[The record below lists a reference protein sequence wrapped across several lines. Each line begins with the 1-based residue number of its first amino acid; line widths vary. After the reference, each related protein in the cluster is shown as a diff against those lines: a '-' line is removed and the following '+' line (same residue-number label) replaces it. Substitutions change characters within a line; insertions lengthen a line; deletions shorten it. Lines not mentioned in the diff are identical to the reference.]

1 MAISASTIT
10 PTNSLE
16 DFRIEFNN
24 LISDV
29 TAVEVTNT
37 FATSIIFEGATEN
50 IHETT
55 LIVTDPTADR
65 TITLPNVTGT
75 ITLDGNPLTSDGGTL
90 GTAALEWS
98 DIYLADGGVVY
109 LGADQDV
116 SLTHV
121 ADTGVLL
128 NSTRK
133 IQFNDASQF
142 IHGSSATVLSIGAT
156 DEIDLTATAVDL
168 NGTLDVSGTLTQTG
182 IATFAARP
190 VFNASVTI
198 QDGGSIGSTSDLNAV
213 TISSGGV
220 VAVTAT
226 TASTNSTSGALTV
239 AGGAGIAADL
249 GVGDDLRMISDAAV
263 ISFGADSDVTLTHVA
278 DTGLLLNSTMK
289 LQFNDASQF
298 IHGSSATVLD
308 IGATDEIEL
317 TATLVDVVGNFTV
330 SGTGAIT
337 GAITGAAITAS
348 GILKTD
354 DTTAATSTTDGSL
367 QTDGGLSVAAD
378 AVIGDDLFMLSDA
391 AVVTF
396 GADKDVTLTHV
407 ADTGLLLNG
416 AMQLQF
422 SDASQF
428 INAPSATVLDINAT
442 DEIELNATLVDVNA
456 NLDVSG
462 TLTQTG
468 IATFAARPVFNAS
481 VTIQDD
487 GSIGS
492 ASDPN
497 AVTISSGGVVAVTAT
512 TASSSSTTG
521 ALTVA
526 GGAGVAADLSV
537 GDDLRLISDATVLS
551 FGADSDVTVT
561 HVADTGLLLNSTMK
575 LQFNDASQFIHG
587 SSATVLSIGATDEID
602 LTATLID
609 LNGNL
614 DVSGSLTVAGTTT
627 LNGNLVLGDAAA
639 DTLTIGATLQ
649 GASPLTFEG
658 GTADGYET
666 TFAITDPTA
675 DRTITFP
682 NLTGTISL
690 ITATETLTNKTLTA
704 PTINGVVGG
713 TQTSATITTLTTT
726 TVNASGVIT
735 GSTVEATGDTASGDN
750 AAIGYTSAEGLILTG
765 QGSTNDVT
773 IKNDA
778 DADVIKIPTGTTNVT
793 IVGDLT
799 VTGDDLYM
807 ATNTSGYVM
816 VADGTNFNPV
826 AVSGDVTMSSAGAI
840 TIASTSVEGS
850 MLNDNVISGLTA
862 LTSGLATTDEFM
874 ISSGS
879 SGTLKRMDVS
889 VLTVLTAADATAL
902 AIALG

>member
-1 MAISASTIT
+1 
-10 PTNSLE
+10 
-16 DFRIEFNN
+16 
-24 LISDV
+24 
-29 TAVEVTNT
+29 
-37 FATSIIFEGATEN
+37 
-50 IHETT
+50 
-55 LIVTDPTADR
+55 
-65 TITLPNVTGT
+65 
-75 ITLDGNPLTSDGGTL
+75 
-90 GTAALEWS
+90 
-98 DIYLADGGVVY
+98 
-109 LGADQDV
+109 
-116 SLTHV
+116 
-121 ADTGVLL
+121 
-128 NSTRK
+128 
-133 IQFNDASQF
+133 
-142 IHGSSATVLSIGAT
+142 
-156 DEIDLTATAVDL
+156 
-168 NGTLDVSGTLTQTG
+168 
-182 IATFAARP
+182 
-190 VFNASVTI
+190 
-198 QDGGSIGSTSDLNAV
+198 
-213 TISSGGV
+213 
-220 VAVTAT
+220 
-226 TASTNSTSGALTV
+226 LTV

>member
-1 MAISASTIT
+1 MAISASSIT

-24 LISDV
+24 LVSDV

-98 DIYLADGGVVY
+98 DLYLADGGIIYFGDDQDVTLTHVADTGVLLNSTRKIQFGDSATFIHQSSDGVLTIDGEATIDLNASTAVLVSNDLKLNSDAAV
-109 LGADQDV
+109 LGFGVDNDV

-308 IGATDEIEL
+308 IAATDEIEL
-317 TATLVDVVGNFTV
+317 TATLIDAVGNFTV
-330 SGTGAIT
+330 SGTIIGSDTIQGTTIT
-337 GAITGAAITAS
+337 ATTAFVPDASDGAAL
-348 GILKTD
+348 G
-354 DTTAATSTTDGSL
+354 TTALEFSDLFLADG
-367 QTDGGLSVAAD
+367 
-378 AVIGDDLFMLSDA
+378 AVINFGDDQDI
-391 AVVTF
+391 
-396 GADKDVTLTHV
+396 TLTHN
-407 ADTGLLLNG
+407 ADTGL
-416 AMQLQF
+416 
-422 SDASQF
+422 
-428 INAPSATVLDINAT
+428 
-442 DEIELNATLVDVNA
+442 
-456 NLDVSG
+456 
-462 TLTQTG
+462 
-468 IATFAARPVFNAS
+468 
-481 VTIQDD
+481 
-487 GSIGS
+487 
-492 ASDPN
+492 
-497 AVTISSGGVVAVTAT
+497 
-512 TASSSSTTG
+512 
-521 ALTVA
+521 
-526 GGAGVAADLSV
+526 
-537 GDDLRLISDATVLS
+537 
-551 FGADSDVTVT
+551 
-561 HVADTGLLLNSTMK
+561 
-575 LQFNDASQFIHG
+575 
-587 SSATVLSIGATDEID
+587 
-602 LTATLID
+602 
-609 LNGNL
+609 
-614 DVSGSLTVAGTTT
+614 T
-627 LNGNLVLGDAAA
+627 LNGVMVA
-639 DTLTIGATLQ
+639 
-649 GASPLTFEG
+649 
-658 GTADGYET
+658 
-666 TFAITDPTA
+666 
-675 DRTITFP
+675 
-682 NLTGTISL
+682 
-690 ITATETLTNKTLTA
+690 
-704 PTINGVVGG
+704 
-713 TQTSATITTLTTT
+713 T
-726 TVNASGVIT
+726 TVEPS
-735 GSTVEATGDTASGDN
+735 GDTATGDN
-750 AAIGYTSAEGLILTG
+750 AALGYTSVLGAILTG

-773 IKNDA
+773 LVNDA
-778 DADVIKIPTGTTNVT
+778 DATVLSIPTGTTNVT
-793 IVGDLT
+793 IAGDLT
-799 VTGDDLYM
+799 ISGDDLFM
-807 ATNTSGYVM
+807 GTNTDAYIL
-816 VADGTNFNPV
+816 VADGTNYNPV
-826 AVSGDVTMSSAGAI
+826 AVSGDVTISNSGAV
-840 TIASTSVEGS
+840 TIAATSVEGS
-850 MLNDNVISGLTA
+850 MLNNNVISGLTA
-862 LTSGLATTDEFM
+862 LTSGLATTDEVM
-874 ISSGS
+874 VSDA
-879 SGTLKRMDVS
+879 GTLKRMDVS
-889 VLTVLTAADATAL
+889 LIVALAAGDATAL